1 MVQQKNPDQSRRWSF
16 QGAGQ
21 NMMRLHLHQ
30 LTVMQEPTL
39 LLGLDPQRTSSIE
52 QQGRNDHDPRTVSQG
67 LQKNDAVPPQLNE
80 DQPDTKMSDHLQRC
94 HSRGIVVIHLT
105 MRQQREE
112 KDEILLHLSQL
123 LK

>member
-1 MVQQKNPDQSRRWSF
+1 MTIVVQQKNPDQSRRWSF

-30 LTVMQEPTL
+30 LTVTQEPTL
-39 LLGLDPQRTSSIE
+39 LLGLDPQRTS
-52 QQGRNDHDPRTVSQG
+52 NNPRTVSLG

-112 KDEILLHLSQL
+112 KDEILLHLR
-123 LK
+123 